1 MPLFCWFHHFLDS
14 RAEFVKFFVG
24 ILVQTMTPKGPFE
37 INWPLGLPSP
47 KFSTFRSA
55 YTYDIRSIRHLS
67 RSWQKNGCMY
77 GSLTYSSLVLLTSF
91 PWSFTVCIHTYF
103 LIPFLFACDSL
114 YNPKTQLFR
123 SCYFVLVTKYQ
134 TLGGMDSSFE
144 HPKPALFYILA
155 HLPLIIGNVCLSG

>member
-1 MPLFCWFHHFLDS
+1 MIFKVLCFLMMCPILSALFI
-14 RAEFVKFFVG
+14 
-24 ILVQTMTPKGPFE
+24 ILVGLTISLFSDEYVVRCPTWSK
-37 INWPLGLPSP
+37 NLGRYL
-47 KFSTFRSA
+47 
-55 YTYDIRSIRHLS
+55 IRTIRHLS